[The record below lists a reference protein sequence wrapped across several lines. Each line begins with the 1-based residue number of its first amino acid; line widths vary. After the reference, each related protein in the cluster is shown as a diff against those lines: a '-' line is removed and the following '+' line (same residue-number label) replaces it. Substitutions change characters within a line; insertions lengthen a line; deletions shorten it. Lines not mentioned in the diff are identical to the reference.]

1 MGLPHVGMNAISLLS
16 PLTGVGQYTYHLSR
30 ALEQA
35 GADLSYFYGPVW
47 SDRLIENE
55 VDVRAERDASS
66 QLTPFAR
73 KAMVAAKRVVKT
85 VVPRPYEVVRF
96 LQQRWFTRGLH
107 SRSLDVYH
115 DPNFIPFRFRGPT
128 VITIHDLSVLTLPHM
143 HPNDRVKAIG
153 GRLRWA
159 TEQAD
164 AIITVSEFVR
174 GEVIELLGVSPE
186 KVTAILNGVD
196 PAYLPRNAVDTRDS
210 LSSFGLRHGGY
221 VLGVGTL
228 EPRKNLGRLCRAYRS
243 LPSNVR
249 REFPLVLAG
258 MKGWGESEFARD
270 LEALTREGNLVLPGY
285 LESAALRDLYAGAA
299 LFAYPSVY
307 EGFGLPVVEAMAS
320 GTPVVTSNVSSL
332 PEVAGDAAKLIDPLD
347 VDEIAG
353 ALKRL
358 LSDSD
363 ERNRL
368 VAAGLDRASKYAW
381 ATTARE
387 TLAVY
392 ERVRRAGN

>member
-16 PLTGVGQYTYHLSR
+16 PLTGVGQYTYHLSK
-30 ALEQA
+30 ALVQA
-35 GADLSYFYGPVW
+35 GADVSYFYGPVW
-47 SDRLIENE
+47 SDRLLENE

-66 QLTPFAR
+66 RLTPFTR
-73 KAMVAAKRVVKT
+73 KAMVGAKRLVKT

-96 LQQRWFTRGLH
+96 LQQRWFTRGLR

-115 DPNFIPFRFRGPT
+115 DPNFIPFRFHGPT
-128 VITIHDLSVLTLPHM
+128 VITVHDLSVLTLPHM
-143 HPNDRVKAIG
+143 HPSDRVRAIG
-153 GRLRWA
+153 GRLKWA
-159 TEQAD
+159 VEQAD

-174 GEVIELLGVSPE
+174 EEVIESLGVPGE
-186 KVTAILNGVD
+186 KVTAIHNGVD
-196 PAYLPRNAVDTRDS
+196 SAFRPRDASETAAS
-210 LSSFGLRHGGY
+210 LSRLGLRHARY

-243 LPSNVR
+243 LPEEVR
-249 REFPLVLAG
+249 QEFPLVLAG

-270 LEALTREGNLVLPGY
+270 LEALIQEGNLVLPGY

-320 GTPVVTSNVSSL
+320 GVPVMTSNCSSL
-332 PEVAGDAAKLIDPLD
+332 PEVAGDAAQLVNPLE
-347 VDEIAG
+347 VDDIAAALARLLNDSEERHCLATAG
-353 ALKRL
+353 LKR
-358 LSDSD
+358 
-363 ERNRL
+363 
-368 VAAGLDRASKYAW
+368 ASEYTW
-381 ATTARE
+381 DITARK

-392 ERVRRAGN
+392 DGVRSRGS